1 MLEHIEMCHLFDSN
15 NIYFVMILL
24 NVSKHLEGEDTHFGS
39 RPIFIPANLLI
50 KLKLTASKSSSLS
63 RLRHHHISNMPIVF

>member
-24 NVSKHLEGEDTHFGS
+24 SVSKHFERWKEKYIFGS
-39 RPIFIPANLLI
+39 RPIFIPATLLI
-50 KLKLTASKSSSLS
+50 KLKLIASK
-63 RLRHHHISNMPIVF
+63 